1 MSFST
6 NKKQFSILILGK
18 GLTGI
23 SVVHWCNRNNIRS
36 LIYSDEEKN
45 DINFS
50 PSLIIRSPGFPKSHK
65 IISHYKKKKVTI
77 CGDFQ
82 AAKILGLLPKN
93 IKIIGITGTNGKTT
107 VTKMVYSVM
116 KSFYKNTYVVGNI
129 GIPIF
134 NIIDKVNKKNE
145 KIYLIAE
152 LSSFQ
157 L

>member
-1 MSFST
+1 MNISIS
-6 NKKQFSILILGK
+6 KKQFSILILGK

-23 SVVHWCNRNNIRS
+23 SVADWCDRNNIKF
-36 LIYSDEEKN
+36 LIYSDEDKN
-45 DINFS
+45 HINFL
-50 PSLIIRSPGFPKSHK
+50 PSIIIRSPGFPKSHK
-65 IISHYKKKKVTI
+65 IIRHYVKKKVTI

-116 KSFYKNTYVVGNI
+116 KNFYKNTYIVGNI

-145 KIYLIAE
+145 KIYLIA
-152 LSSFQ
+152 
-157 L
+157 